1 MQRGVGFDA
10 NGENECV
17 ASGIDDVED
26 VVVDAVDVVDAVQ
39 AVAGGVDSASD
50 SDFGL
55 VARDSRDSRDSRDP
69 RDSRDCGAHHQLGSV
84 FAKVGRAE
92 AVDDVLWILASKRGA
107 TPVECRP
114 TSFIRFSRDTR
125 SSNST
130 IRRTVSDDICCM
142 SPVGGETVSRPNEP
156 RRRDATKA
164 GIRACRFF
172 TVKERRRR
180 GRCQHRETGIRR
192 SKRGFV

>member
-1 MQRGVGFDA
+1 M
-10 NGENECV
+10 
-17 ASGIDDVED
+17 SGIDDVED

-39 AVAGGVDSASD
+39 VVAGGVDSASD

-55 VARDSRDSRDSRDP
+55 MG

-92 AVDDVLWILASKRGA
+92 AATTVAAAAAAAADDVLWILASKRDA

-180 GRCQHRETGIRR
+180 GRCQHRETGIRH